1 MSRRG
6 VVVLFFFFFFFFE
19 SLLEVSSLPPG
30 NGHNFQSYKNCVP
43 NSSHKVEKEEEE
55 EEAKK
60 EKTFVGRRPVLD
72 YLCLSVPLCSEKRVV
87 FSSLLLSR
95 VKCGVFRRE
104 YYYSKREKTF
114 KKKSNHSK
122 FFSPSFFSSSLIFRV
137 SQKRDQTLNGHMSK
151 RPLHFIVYSQRRRRR
166 RRRRRSERSEQTRN
180 SSSFYSLFPMTTTT
194 TTTVVD
200 VFETVSAIRAEV
212 KRQRRR
218 RRRQKKRLCVSGRE
232 KDSGGAKTTTTTG
245 DDEEE
250 EEEAKIG
257 FVATMGGL
265 HRGHVSLIEIALERS
280 DFVVVSVYVN
290 PMQFA
295 PNEDFEAYPRTLK
308 EDVEK
313 IASLK
318 ENHRV
323 CVFAPKESL
332 FGKGMDPSEC
342 ARVSVPN
349 VSRGL
354 CATTRPHFFGGVA
367 TVVLKLLNIVKPD
380 VAVFGRK
387 DYQQLKV
394 IEKMVRDLNV
404 DVEILS
410 GDTVREPVNEEASD
424 ADACPGLAMSSRNTY
439 LTEKAK
445 KQAEAISVALKDVA
459 DGISGRSD
467 EFTPAI
473 GAHMAQGWVG
483 FIKRCIELSGG
494 KVDYVE
500 IRQRE
505 TLEGPVEKLVKGE
518 KYVVLACA
526 YFGGVR
532 LLDNVEVDK
541 A

>member
-43 NSSHKVEKEEEE
+43 NSSHKVEKEEE

-245 DDEEE
+245 DEEEE

>member
-1 MSRRG
+1 M
-6 VVVLFFFFFFFFE
+6 
-19 SLLEVSSLPPG
+19 
-30 NGHNFQSYKNCVP
+30 
-43 NSSHKVEKEEEE
+43 
-55 EEAKK
+55 
-60 EKTFVGRRPVLD
+60 
-72 YLCLSVPLCSEKRVV
+72 
-87 FSSLLLSR
+87 
-95 VKCGVFRRE
+95 
-104 YYYSKREKTF
+104 
-114 KKKSNHSK
+114 
-122 FFSPSFFSSSLIFRV
+122 
-137 SQKRDQTLNGHMSK
+137 
-151 RPLHFIVYSQRRRRR
+151 
-166 RRRRRSERSEQTRN
+166 
-180 SSSFYSLFPMTTTT
+180 
-194 TTTVVD
+194 
-200 VFETVSAIRAEV
+200 
-212 KRQRRR
+212 
-218 RRRQKKRLCVSGRE
+218 
-232 KDSGGAKTTTTTG
+232 
-245 DDEEE
+245 
-250 EEEAKIG
+250 
-257 FVATMGGL
+257 
-265 HRGHVSLIEIALERS
+265 
-280 DFVVVSVYVN
+280 
-290 PMQFA
+290 
-295 PNEDFEAYPRTLK
+295 
-308 EDVEK
+308 
-313 IASLK
+313 
-318 ENHRV
+318 

>member
-1 MSRRG
+1 
-6 VVVLFFFFFFFFE
+6 
-19 SLLEVSSLPPG
+19 
-30 NGHNFQSYKNCVP
+30 
-43 NSSHKVEKEEEE
+43 
-55 EEAKK
+55 
-60 EKTFVGRRPVLD
+60 
-72 YLCLSVPLCSEKRVV
+72 
-87 FSSLLLSR
+87 
-95 VKCGVFRRE
+95 
-104 YYYSKREKTF
+104 
-114 KKKSNHSK
+114 
-122 FFSPSFFSSSLIFRV
+122 
-137 SQKRDQTLNGHMSK
+137 
-151 RPLHFIVYSQRRRRR
+151 
-166 RRRRRSERSEQTRN
+166 
-180 SSSFYSLFPMTTTT
+180 MTTTT

-245 DDEEE
+245 DEEE

>member
-1 MSRRG
+1 LSRRG
-6 VVVLFFFFFFFFE
+6 VVVLFFFFFFFE

>member
-6 VVVLFFFFFFFFE
+6 VVVLFFFFFFFE

-43 NSSHKVEKEEEE
+43 NSSHKVEKEEE

-245 DDEEE
+245 DEEEE

>member
-1 MSRRG
+1 M
-6 VVVLFFFFFFFFE
+6 
-19 SLLEVSSLPPG
+19 
-30 NGHNFQSYKNCVP
+30 
-43 NSSHKVEKEEEE
+43 
-55 EEAKK
+55 
-60 EKTFVGRRPVLD
+60 
-72 YLCLSVPLCSEKRVV
+72 
-87 FSSLLLSR
+87 
-95 VKCGVFRRE
+95 
-104 YYYSKREKTF
+104 
-114 KKKSNHSK
+114 
-122 FFSPSFFSSSLIFRV
+122 
-137 SQKRDQTLNGHMSK
+137 
-151 RPLHFIVYSQRRRRR
+151 
-166 RRRRRSERSEQTRN
+166 
-180 SSSFYSLFPMTTTT
+180 
-194 TTTVVD
+194 
-200 VFETVSAIRAEV
+200 
-212 KRQRRR
+212 KRQ

-232 KDSGGAKTTTTTG
+232 KDSGGAKTTG
-245 DDEEE
+245 DDDDDDEE

-424 ADACPGLAMSSRNTY
+424 ADAVPGF
-439 LTEKAK
+439 
-445 KQAEAISVALKDVA
+445 
-459 DGISGRSD
+459 SD
-467 EFTPAI
+467 EFKEYVFNGKSEKTGGSDI
-473 GAHMAQGWVG
+473 CGAERRRGWD
-483 FIKRCIELSGG
+483 FRTF
-494 KVDYVE
+494 
-500 IRQRE
+500 R
-505 TLEGPVEKLVKGE
+505 
-518 KYVVLACA
+518 
-526 YFGGVR
+526 
-532 LLDNVEVDK
+532 
-541 A
+541 

>member
-6 VVVLFFFFFFFFE
+6 VVVLFFFFFFFE

>member
-1 MSRRG
+1 
-6 VVVLFFFFFFFFE
+6 
-19 SLLEVSSLPPG
+19 
-30 NGHNFQSYKNCVP
+30 
-43 NSSHKVEKEEEE
+43 
-55 EEAKK
+55 
-60 EKTFVGRRPVLD
+60 
-72 YLCLSVPLCSEKRVV
+72 
-87 FSSLLLSR
+87 
-95 VKCGVFRRE
+95 
-104 YYYSKREKTF
+104 
-114 KKKSNHSK
+114 
-122 FFSPSFFSSSLIFRV
+122 
-137 SQKRDQTLNGHMSK
+137 
-151 RPLHFIVYSQRRRRR
+151 
-166 RRRRRSERSEQTRN
+166 
-180 SSSFYSLFPMTTTT
+180 MTTTT

-245 DDEEE
+245 DEEEE

-257 FVATMGGL
+257 FVATLGGL

>member
-1 MSRRG
+1 MWSFSSR
-6 VVVLFFFFFFFFE
+6 VL
-19 SLLEVSSLPPG
+19 LLEKRK
-30 NGHNFQSYKNCVP
+30 NFQ
-43 NSSHKVEKEEEE
+43 
-55 EEAKK
+55 KK
-60 EKTFVGRRPVLD
+60 IQFEV
-72 YLCLSVPLCSEKRVV
+72 
-87 FSSLLLSR
+87 
-95 VKCGVFRRE
+95 
-104 YYYSKREKTF
+104 
-114 KKKSNHSK
+114 
-122 FFSPSFFSSSLIFRV
+122 FFSFFFFSSSLIFRV
-137 SQKRDQTLNGHMSK
+137 SQKRDQTLNGHVEKACAFESTLSEEEEEKTTTTTTK
-151 RPLHFIVYSQRRRRR
+151 REKRTHAKKKKKKKK
-166 RRRRRSERSEQTRN
+166 RSRFFSP
-180 SSSFYSLFPMTTTT
+180 SSSFYSLFPMTTT

-212 KRQRRR
+212 KRQRR